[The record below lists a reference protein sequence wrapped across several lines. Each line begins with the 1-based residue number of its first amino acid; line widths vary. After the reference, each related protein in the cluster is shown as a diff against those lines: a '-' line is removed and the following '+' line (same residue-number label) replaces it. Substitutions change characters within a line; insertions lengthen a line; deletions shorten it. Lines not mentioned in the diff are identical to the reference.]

1 MNNKFTVKDIALVA
15 VLTSILFVQEQLL
28 TFLPNIS
35 FTIFL
40 MFLYS
45 KKLGFIKSS
54 IIILIH
60 VFLDNLLHSSFSIM
74 YFPFMLL
81 GYMVIP
87 TVTSIFLKKVN
98 APLLLSLFGILF
110 SFIYCFSF
118 FIPNALFLEIDML
131 AYFISDI
138 PFELLLAASSF
149 LSILWLYK
157 PCSNLIDKLYQKEN
171 SN

>member
-40 MFLYS
+40 MVLYS

-87 TVTSIFLKKVN
+87 TVPSIFLKKVN

-138 PFELLLAASSF
+138 PFELLLSASSF

>member
-1 MNNKFTVKDIALVA
+1 MNNKFSVKDIALLA
-15 VLTSILFVQEQLL
+15 ILTSILFVQEQLL

-40 MFLYS
+40 MVLYS
-45 KKLGFIKSS
+45 KKLGFVKTS
-54 IIILIH
+54 IINLIH
-60 VFLDNLLHSSFSIM
+60 VLLDNLLHSSFSIM

-81 GYMVIP
+81 GYLVIP
-87 TVTSIFLKKVN
+87 LITSLFLKRIN
-98 APLLLSLFGILF
+98 NSLLLALFGVLF

-118 FIPNALFLEIDML
+118 FIPNAIFLEIDML
-131 AYFISDI
+131 AYFIADI

-157 PCSNLIDKLYQKEN
+157 PCSKLIDKLYKKEN
-171 SN
+171 SI